1 MSGAAR
7 LYVAEPASHFER
19 RPRLVVDASLL
30 AAAVFAE
37 DDAPLAE
44 AMLQG
49 RALCAPTLVGIE
61 LANVAMNKVRRGLIA
76 PGDAAGLLELVDALG
91 IERFEVD
98 PRAAF
103 ALAVRYRLSAY
114 DAAYPWL
121 AAHLDAPLATFDTRL
136 GEASRLHLSRGGPQ
150 AL

>member
-1 MSGAAR
+1 M
-7 LYVAEPASHFER
+7 
-19 RPRLVVDASLL
+19 VDASLL

-136 GEASRLHLSRGGPQ
+136 GEASRLLLSRGGPQ